1 MSADNQHEQDCILEP
16 MLPCAVDTSKN
27 IPDYIEL
34 VRHLSVLMTEY
45 SLLCNQLHD
54 DFVQNDLSKSQRRQ
68 TISRLKSALIFNEL
82 LEHIH
87 LYYLYVPR
95 EVVRL
100 REQKRQYRLLLRQMN
115 PVERGQ
121 CETNH
126 DCNAVIDKGL
136 SLSQQIRER
145 TAHANLYRNL
155 LNRTNRFLNL
165 STQVVISGSQ
175 LSVLSSF
182 FQQYVGP
189 TLIHV
194 NWIFHIPRLMTNTAL
209 IVKHVLPGCW
219 MSAQEQSLPWTIR
232 LSTQINR
239 RWFEM
244 GNDLIWTAVA
254 VLNGFALIGAALPIV
269 PILSTTALF
278 FDVINAA
285 LRSYIEIRRLN
296 LLKEQYSVMLK
307 GTEDDNKIQL
317 IQSHLLSIDK
327 RIDFEKKR
335 AALSVGNLTIVLIA
349 ACIAL
354 PFLMPS
360 PLLLLAASAI
370 TIALW
375 FVVLYLS
382 RRLEAQR
389 PCELIK
395 PPPPIIKQLGLNDA
409 GFFAPPKAA
418 PIKSLPDT
426 SSASA
431 NTSYV

>member
-27 IPDYIEL
+27 VLDYIEL
-34 VRHLSVLMTEY
+34 VRHLSILMTEY

-54 DFVQNDLSKSQRRQ
+54 DFAKNDLSESTKSQ
-68 TISRLKSALIFNEL
+68 TISHLKSALIFNEL
-82 LEHIH
+82 LDHIH

-100 REQKRQYRLLLRQMN
+100 REQKRQYRILLDRMN
-115 PVERGQ
+115 PPKIDQR
-121 CETNH
+121 ETNL
-126 DCNAVIDKGL
+126 DYNEVEVIDKGL

-175 LSVLSSF
+175 LSALSSF
-182 FQQYVGP
+182 FQHYVSP

-194 NWIFHIPRLMTNTAL
+194 NWVFHIPRLITNTAL
-209 IVKHVLPGCW
+209 IVKHMLPGCW
-219 MSAQEQSLPWTIR
+219 MSAEEKSLPWTLR

-254 VLNGFALIGAALPIV
+254 LLNGFALIGAALPIM

-285 LRSYIEIRRLN
+285 LRSYVEINRLN
-296 LLKEQYSVMLK
+296 ILKKQYVDKLE
-307 GTEDDNKIQL
+307 TEKDRYKIDL
-317 IQSHLLSIDK
+317 IKQHLSFIDK

-349 ACIAL
+349 ACVAL
-354 PFLMPS
+354 PCLALNP
-360 PLLLLAASAI
+360 PLLLAASAL

-382 RRLEAQR
+382 GRLEAQR
-389 PCELIK
+389 PSEVIK
-395 PPPPIIKQLGLNDA
+395 PSPQIIKQLGLNDA
-409 GFFAPPKAA
+409 GFFAPPKTPSIQPLANSVSATPSAA
-418 PIKSLPDT
+418 
-426 SSASA
+426 
-431 NTSYV
+431 